1 MATMKDVADLAGV
14 STATVSH
21 VVNGTKR
28 LSPETTERVLLAI
41 EQVKYNPNT
50 AAKSLRSGQSNTIG
64 VLVEDI
70 RGLPV
75 PEIVS
80 GIEEVLTRSGY
91 RMLLYDL
98 HLLEKLFNQ
107 YDQISTYH
115 TRVNNAIALLLSSNA
130 DGIIFVGIHDRRI
143 QSLFDPIDKPLVIA
157 YSLGTAQDTYVSYSN
172 FDSAAQLTRLLIG
185 KGHKRIALIAGHP
198 DSYPTA
204 RRIGGFMHAMQEAGL
219 DVPPSYI
226 VQGDWEY
233 ESGFEQTN
241 KLLALSEPPTAIFAM
256 NDLMAAG
263 CFHALNA
270 VGLRIPEDISVIG
283 FDNREI
289 SRFLQPPLTTIE
301 LPTREMGIQSAIRL
315 IDMIRN
321 PSMPPRP
328 SIIPC
333 SLIDRASVS
342 APSTKHNLCP

>member
-1 MATMKDVADLAGV
+1 MATMKDVAELAGV

-50 AAKSLRSGQSNTIG
+50 AAKSLRSGQSNAIG

-80 GIEEVLTRSGY
+80 GIEEVLTRIGY

-107 YDQISTYH
+107 YDQISTYR

-143 QSLFDPIDKPLVIA
+143 KDLFDPIDKPLVIA
-157 YSLGTAQDTYVSYSN
+157 YSLGVSQDTYVSYSN
-172 FDSAAQLTRLLIG
+172 FDSADQLTKLLINQ
-185 KGHKRIALIAGHP
+185 GHKRIAIIAGHP

-204 RRIGGFMHAMQEAGL
+204 RRMDGFMHAMHEAGL
-219 DVPPSYI
+219 EVPPSYI
-226 VQGDWEY
+226 AQGDWEY
-233 ESGFEQTN
+233 ESGFEQTK
-241 KLLALSEPPTAIFAM
+241 KLLALSQRPTAIFAM

-270 VGLRIPEDISVIG
+270 AGLRIPEDMSVIG

-289 SRFLQPPLTTIE
+289 SRFLQPPLTTME
-301 LPTREMGIQSAIRL
+301 LPTRQMGLQSAIRL

-333 SLIDRASVS
+333 KIIERESVS
-342 APSTKHNLCP
+342 IPCIANGH

>member
-289 SRFLQPPLTTIE
+289 SRCLQPPLTTIE

-342 APSTKHNLCP
+342 APSSKSKR

>member
-1 MATMKDVADLAGV
+1 MATMKDVAELAGV

-98 HLLEKLFNQ
+98 HLLERIFNQ
-107 YDQISTYH
+107 YDQINTYR
-115 TRVNNAIALLLSSNA
+115 TRVNNAIALLLASNA

-143 QSLFDPIDKPLVIA
+143 KDLFEPIDKPLVIT
-157 YSLGTAQDTYVSYSN
+157 YSLGVAQDTYVSYSN
-172 FDSAAQLTRLLIG
+172 FDSAAQLTKQLIDQ
-185 KGHKRIALIAGHP
+185 GHRRIAIIAGHS

-204 RRIGGFMHAMQEAGL
+204 RRMDGFIHAMHEAGL
-219 DVPPSYI
+219 EVPASYI

-233 ESGFEQTN
+233 ESGFEQTK
-241 KLLALSEPPTAIFAM
+241 KLLSLPQRPTAIFAM

-270 VGLRIPEDISVIG
+270 AGLRIPEDMSVIG

-289 SRFLQPPLTTIE
+289 SRFLQPPLTTME
-301 LPTREMGIQSAIRL
+301 LPTRQMGLKSAIRL

-333 SLIDRASVS
+333 KIIERESVS
-342 APSTKHNLCP
+342 HPCIDNSL